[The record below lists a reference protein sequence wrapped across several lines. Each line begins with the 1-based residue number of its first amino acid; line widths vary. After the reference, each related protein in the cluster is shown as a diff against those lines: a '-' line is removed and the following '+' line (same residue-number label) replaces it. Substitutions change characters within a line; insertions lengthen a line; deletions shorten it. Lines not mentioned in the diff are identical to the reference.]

1 MQTNRQIPFDNF
13 GMHLALPI
21 FVAIIGLV
29 TSLGRYSPMLVAIG
43 NLVSDS
49 RTEGMARPV
58 DNALSPP
65 SRRVTDALIL
75 GAKPYE
81 TDLDEGVSP
90 RTPSESEKLIW
101 GAAIYETDPDNA
113 GMRVITR
120 YFEGYHL
127 TQTQAVEAR
136 HLLRTTLPQS
146 IRVTAQTL
154 NSCNESVS

>member
-13 GMHLALPI
+13 RMHLALPI

-29 TSLGRYSPMLVAIG
+29 TSLGRYSPMLVAVG

-49 RTEGMARPV
+49 GTEGMARPV

-65 SRRVTDALIL
+65 SQRATDALIL
-75 GAKPYE
+75 GAKICE
-81 TDLDEGVSP
+81 TDPDEGVSP
-90 RTPSESEKLIW
+90 RTPSESDKLIW

-120 YFEGYHL
+120 YFDSCHL
-127 TQTQAVEAR
+127 AQMPAVEAP

-146 IRVTAQTL
+146 ICVTTQTL